1 MNQTQKNQPPVTFE
15 DYQAA
20 LEGAGPIWKELL
32 LDRAAHGP
40 EALSLRELLRLRQLA
55 YPDPYGL

>member
-20 LEGAGPIWKELL
+20 LEGAGPKWKELL

-40 EALSLRELLRLRQLA
+40 EEEDLWK
-55 YPDPYGL
+55 